1 MTCGSSQPLATA
13 AARTGPLRHGPS
25 ADRAEDLAGL
35 RPGEGDLDLDR
46 CRPSRALGDA
56 YGPHPRLLTP
66 QGTEREQTPNRSVD
80 GSAALQTSGDVH
92 HHPAGLLS
100 VQPDPQVHRRRHG
113 DDHRERFVRW
123 IGGNDPVARPGRAMP
138 EAQLVGDAVGP
149 YVGPG
154 SKTHHASWWHGCTG
168 GRLLGDDDGAA
179 ALRVSLDGGTA

>member
-56 YGPHPRLLTP
+56 YGPHPRLLAA
-66 QGTEREQTPNRSVD
+66 QGTEREQTPDRSVD

-92 HHPAGLLS
+92 QETAPQDPLTVPAPSGMTHRES
-100 VQPDPQVHRRRHG
+100 NPGQVMPRWSISRRR
-113 DDHRERFVRW
+113 
-123 IGGNDPVARPGRAMP
+123 
-138 EAQLVGDAVGP
+138 
-149 YVGPG
+149 
-154 SKTHHASWWHGCTG
+154 
-168 GRLLGDDDGAA
+168 
-179 ALRVSLDGGTA
+179 SLSLPR